1 MHSPAAQ
8 GAQASVEQVR
18 LRRSCAPIG
27 EHAVILNNPE
37 LFRQQS
43 YIDGEWT
50 SGDSV
55 DTITVVN
62 PSSNVSIGQVPRM
75 GKAETRR
82 AIAAAERAL
91 PSWRDLSA
99 KERATLLRRWYN
111 LIIEN
116 QHDLAQIMTLEQG
129 KPLPEALGEIT
140 FGASYIEWYAEE
152 AKRVYGDI
160 IPGATDKRLLVIK
173 QPVGVCAAITPW
185 NFPSAMITR
194 KAGPALAAGC
204 TMVIKPASQTP
215 FSALAL
221 VYLAEQAGI
230 PKGVLSVVTGAAA
243 EIAEELT
250 SNPTVRKISFTGS
263 TEIGRQIME
272 KCAHDI
278 KKVSLELGGNAPFIV
293 FEDADLDAAVEGAMA
308 SKFRN
313 AGQTCVCANRLYV
326 HDKVYDTFVD
336 KLASAVGAL
345 KIGDGF
351 SDGVT
356 LGPLIDGKA
365 VAKVREHIEDALA
378 KGAKVIKGGAAHAL
392 GGNFF
397 EPTILV
403 DVPDSAR
410 VAKEETFGP
419 LAPVFR
425 FYDDAEVIGKANDT
439 EFGLAAYFYT
449 ANLGRAFRIGEGL
462 EYGIV
467 GVNTG
472 IISSEAAPFGGI
484 KASGVGREGSKYG
497 LEDYLEIKYL
507 CLAGI

>member
-1 MHSPAAQ
+1 MN
-8 GAQASVEQVR
+8 
-18 LRRSCAPIG
+18 
-27 EHAVILNNPE
+27 LNNPE
-37 LFRQQS
+37 LLRQQAF
-43 YIDGEWT
+43 IDGEWLAA
-50 SGDSV
+50 DNEA
-55 DTITVVN
+55 TITVSN
-62 PSSNVSIGQVPRM
+62 PSTGATLGQVPRM
-75 GKAETRR
+75 GQAETRR
-82 AIAAAERAL
+82 AIEAAERAL
-91 PSWRDLSA
+91 PAWRELSA
-99 KERATLLRRWYN
+99 KARANALRRWYD

-116 QHDLAQIMTLEQG
+116 QHDLAHIMTLEQG
-129 KPLPEALGEIT
+129 KPLPEALGEIV

-160 IPGATDKRLLVIK
+160 IPGTTDKRLLVIK

-230 PKGVLSVVTGAAA
+230 PQGVLSVVTGAAA

-250 SNPTVRKISFTGS
+250 SNPVVRKISFTGS

-293 FEDADLDAAVEGAMA
+293 FDDADLDSAVEGALA

-326 HDKVYDTFVD
+326 HDKVYDAFVD

-351 SDGVT
+351 TEGVT

-378 KGAKVIKGGAAHAL
+378 KGAKVVQGGGAHAQ
-392 GGNFF
+392 GANFF

-403 DVPDSAR
+403 NVPDTAR

-425 FYDDAEVIGKANDT
+425 FFDDAEVIAKANDT

-449 ANLGRAFRIGEGL
+449 ANLSRVFRLGEAL

-472 IISSEAAPFGGI
+472 IISSEAAPFGGV
-484 KASGVGREGSKYG
+484 KASGIGREGSRYG

>member
-1 MHSPAAQ
+1 MN
-8 GAQASVEQVR
+8 
-18 LRRSCAPIG
+18 
-27 EHAVILNNPE
+27 LNNPE
-37 LFRQQS
+37 LLRHQAF
-43 YIDGEWT
+43 IDGEWLAA
-50 SGDSV
+50 DNEA
-55 DTITVVN
+55 TITVSN
-62 PSSNVSIGQVPRM
+62 PSTGATIGQVPRM

-82 AIAAAERAL
+82 AIEAAERAL
-91 PSWRDLSA
+91 PAWRELSA
-99 KERATLLRRWYN
+99 KARANALRRWYD

-116 QHDLAQIMTLEQG
+116 QHDLAHIMTLEQG
-129 KPLPEALGEIT
+129 KPLPEALGEIV
-140 FGASYIEWYAEE
+140 FAASYIEWYAEE

-160 IPGATDKRLLVIK
+160 IPGTTDKRLLVIK
-173 QPVGVCAAITPW
+173 QPVGVCVAITPW

-250 SNPTVRKISFTGS
+250 SNPVVRKISFTGS

-293 FEDADLDAAVEGAMA
+293 FEDADLDAAVEGALA

-326 HDKVYDTFVD
+326 HDKVYDAFVD

-351 SDGVT
+351 TEGVT

-378 KGAKVIKGGAAHAL
+378 KGAKVVQGGGAHAQ
-392 GGNFF
+392 GANFF

-403 DVPDSAR
+403 NVPDTAR

-425 FYDDAEVIGKANDT
+425 FFNDAEVIAKANDT

-449 ANLGRAFRIGEGL
+449 ANLSRVFRLGEAL

-472 IISSEAAPFGGI
+472 IISSEAAPFGGV

>member
-1 MHSPAAQ
+1 MN
-8 GAQASVEQVR
+8 
-18 LRRSCAPIG
+18 
-27 EHAVILNNPE
+27 LNNPQ
-37 LFRQQS
+37 LLRHQA
-43 YIDGEWT
+43 YIDGQWLNADDE
-50 SGDSV
+50 S
-55 DTITVVN
+55 TITVVN
-62 PSSNVSIGQVPRM
+62 PSTAVVVGQVPRM
-75 GKAETRR
+75 GQLETRR
-82 AIAAAERAL
+82 AIEAADRAL
-91 PSWRDLSA
+91 PVWRELSA
-99 KERATLLRRWYN
+99 KARANLLRRWYE
-111 LIIEN
+111 LIMDN
-116 QHDLAQIMTLEQG
+116 HQDLARIMTLEQG
-129 KPLPEALGEIT
+129 KPLPEAQGEVV

-152 AKRVYGDI
+152 AKRVYGDV
-160 IPGATDKRLLVIK
+160 IPGATDKRMLVLK

-204 TMVIKPASQTP
+204 TMVLKPASQTP

-230 PKGVLSVVTGAAA
+230 PKGVLSVVTGVAAV
-243 EIAEELT
+243 IAEELT
-250 SNPTVRKISFTGS
+250 SNPVVRKISFTGS

-293 FEDADLDAAVEGAMA
+293 FDDADLDAAVDGALA

-326 HDKVYDTFVD
+326 HDNVYDVFVD
-336 KLASAVGAL
+336 KLASAVAAL

-351 SDGVT
+351 TDGVT

-365 VAKVREHIEDALA
+365 VAKVREHIENALA
-378 KGAKVIKGGAAHAL
+378 LGARVVQGGGAHAL

-403 DVPDSAR
+403 DVPDTAR

-425 FYDDAEVIGKANDT
+425 FFDDAQVLSKANDT

-449 ANLGRAFRIGEGL
+449 ANLGRVFRVCEAL

-472 IISSEAAPFGGI
+472 IISSEAAPFGGV
-484 KASGVGREGSKYG
+484 KASGIGREGSKYG
-497 LEDYLEIKYL
+497 LEDYLEMKYL

>member
-1 MHSPAAQ
+1 MN
-8 GAQASVEQVR
+8 
-18 LRRSCAPIG
+18 
-27 EHAVILNNPE
+27 LNNPE
-37 LFRQQS
+37 LMRHKAF
-43 YIDGEWT
+43 IDGEWLAA
-50 SGDSV
+50 DNEA
-55 DTITVVN
+55 TITVSN
-62 PSSNVSIGQVPRM
+62 PSTGATIGQVPRM

-82 AIAAAERAL
+82 AIEAAEHAL
-91 PSWRDLSA
+91 PAWRELSA
-99 KERATLLRRWYN
+99 KARANALRRWYD

-116 QHDLAQIMTLEQG
+116 QHDLAHIMTLEQG
-129 KPLPEALGEIT
+129 KPLPEALGEIV
-140 FGASYIEWYAEE
+140 FAASYIEWYAEE
-152 AKRVYGDI
+152 GKRVYGDI

-250 SNPTVRKISFTGS
+250 SNPVVRKISFTGS

-293 FEDADLDAAVEGAMA
+293 FDDADLDAAVEGALA

-326 HDKVYDTFVD
+326 HDKVYDAFVD
-336 KLASAVGAL
+336 KLTSAVGAL

-351 SDGVT
+351 TEGVT

-378 KGAKVIKGGAAHAL
+378 KGAKVVQGGGAHAQ
-392 GGNFF
+392 GANFF

-403 DVPDSAR
+403 NVPDTAR

-425 FYDDAEVIGKANDT
+425 FFNDAEVIAKANDT

-449 ANLGRAFRIGEGL
+449 ANLSRVFRLGEAL

-472 IISSEAAPFGGI
+472 IISSEAAPFGGV

>member
-1 MHSPAAQ
+1 MN
-8 GAQASVEQVR
+8 
-18 LRRSCAPIG
+18 
-27 EHAVILNNPE
+27 LNNPE
-37 LFRQQS
+37 LLRQQAF
-43 YIDGEWT
+43 IDGEWLAA
-50 SGDSV
+50 DNEA
-55 DTITVVN
+55 TITVSN
-62 PSSNVSIGQVPRM
+62 PSTGATLGQVPRM
-75 GKAETRR
+75 GQAETRR
-82 AIAAAERAL
+82 AIEAAERTL
-91 PSWRDLSA
+91 PAWRELSA
-99 KERATLLRRWYN
+99 KARANALRRWYD

-116 QHDLAQIMTLEQG
+116 QHDLAHIMTLEQG
-129 KPLPEALGEIT
+129 KPLPEALGEIV

-160 IPGATDKRLLVIK
+160 IPGTTDKRLLVIK

-230 PKGVLSVVTGAAA
+230 PQGVLSVITGAAA

-250 SNPTVRKISFTGS
+250 SNPVVRKISFTGS

-293 FEDADLDAAVEGAMA
+293 FDDADLDSAVEGALA

-326 HDKVYDTFVD
+326 HDKVYDAFVD
-336 KLASAVGAL
+336 KLALAVGAL

-351 SDGVT
+351 TEGVT

-378 KGAKVIKGGAAHAL
+378 KGAKVVQGGGAHAQ
-392 GGNFF
+392 GANFF

-403 DVPDSAR
+403 NVPDTAR

-425 FYDDAEVIGKANDT
+425 FFDDAEVIAKANDT

-449 ANLGRAFRIGEGL
+449 ANLSRVFRLGEAL

-472 IISSEAAPFGGI
+472 IISSEAAPFGGV
-484 KASGVGREGSKYG
+484 KASGIGREGSRYG

>member
-1 MHSPAAQ
+1 MN
-8 GAQASVEQVR
+8 
-18 LRRSCAPIG
+18 
-27 EHAVILNNPE
+27 LNNPQ
-37 LFRQQS
+37 LLRHQA
-43 YIDGEWT
+43 YIDGQWLDADDE
-50 SGDSV
+50 S
-55 DTITVVN
+55 TITVVN
-62 PSSNVSIGQVPRM
+62 PSTAAVVGQVPRM
-75 GKAETRR
+75 GQQETRR
-82 AIAAAERAL
+82 AIDAADRAL
-91 PSWRDLSA
+91 PAWRELPA
-99 KERATLLRRWYN
+99 KARANLLRRWYE

-116 QHDLAQIMTLEQG
+116 RQDLARIMTLEQG
-129 KPLPEALGEIT
+129 KPLPEAQGEIV
-140 FGASYIEWYAEE
+140 FGAAYIEWYAEE
-152 AKRVYGDI
+152 AKRVYGDV
-160 IPGATDKRLLVIK
+160 IPGATDKRMLVLK

-204 TMVIKPASQTP
+204 TMVLKPASQTP

-230 PKGVLSVVTGAAA
+230 PKGVLSVVTGNAAV
-243 EIAEELT
+243 IAEELT
-250 SNPTVRKISFTGS
+250 SNPVVRKISFTGS

-293 FEDADLDAAVEGAMA
+293 FDDADLDAAVDGALA

-326 HDKVYDTFVD
+326 HDKVYDVFVD
-336 KLASAVGAL
+336 KLASAVAAL

-351 SDGVT
+351 TDGVT
-356 LGPLIDGKA
+356 LGPLIDSKA
-365 VAKVREHIEDALA
+365 VAKVREHIEDAQAL
-378 KGAKVIKGGAAHAL
+378 GARIVQGGGAHAL

-403 DVPDSAR
+403 DVPDNAR

-425 FYDDAEVIGKANDT
+425 FFDDAQVVSKANDT

-449 ANLGRAFRIGEGL
+449 ASLGRVFRVGEAL

-472 IISSEAAPFGGI
+472 IISSEAAPFGGV

>member
-1 MHSPAAQ
+1 MN
-8 GAQASVEQVR
+8 
-18 LRRSCAPIG
+18 
-27 EHAVILNNPE
+27 LNNPE
-37 LFRQQS
+37 LLRQQAF
-43 YIDGEWT
+43 IDGEWLAA
-50 SGDSV
+50 DNEA
-55 DTITVVN
+55 TITVSN
-62 PSSNVSIGQVPRM
+62 PSTGATLGQVPRM
-75 GKAETRR
+75 GQAETRR
-82 AIAAAERAL
+82 AIEAAERAL
-91 PSWRDLSA
+91 PAWRELSA
-99 KERATLLRRWYN
+99 KARANALRRWYD

-116 QHDLAQIMTLEQG
+116 QHDLAHIMTLEQG
-129 KPLPEALGEIT
+129 KPLPEALGEIV

-160 IPGATDKRLLVIK
+160 IPGTTDKRLLVIK

-230 PKGVLSVVTGAAA
+230 PQGVLSVVTGAAA

-250 SNPTVRKISFTGS
+250 SNPVVRKISFTGS

-293 FEDADLDAAVEGAMA
+293 FDDADLDSAVEGALA

-326 HDKVYDTFVD
+326 HDKVYDAFVD
-336 KLASAVGAL
+336 KLALAVGAL

-351 SDGVT
+351 TEGVT

-378 KGAKVIKGGAAHAL
+378 KGAKVVEGGGAHAQ
-392 GGNFF
+392 GANFF

-403 DVPDSAR
+403 NVPDTAR

-425 FYDDAEVIGKANDT
+425 FFDDAEVIAKANDT

-449 ANLGRAFRIGEGL
+449 ANLSRVFRLGEAL

-472 IISSEAAPFGGI
+472 IISSEAAPFGGV
-484 KASGVGREGSKYG
+484 KASGIGREGSRYG
-497 LEDYLEIKYL
+497 LEDYLDIKYL

>member
-1 MHSPAAQ
+1 MK
-8 GAQASVEQVR
+8 
-18 LRRSCAPIG
+18 
-27 EHAVILNNPE
+27 LNNPQ
-37 LFRQQS
+37 LMRHQAF
-43 YIDGEWT
+43 IDGEWLAA
-50 SGDSV
+50 DNEA
-55 DTITVVN
+55 TITVVN
-62 PSSNVSIGQVPRM
+62 PSTGTTIGQVPRM

-82 AIAAAERAL
+82 AIEASERAL
-91 PSWRDLSA
+91 PAWRELSA
-99 KERATLLRRWYN
+99 KVRANALRRWYE
-111 LIIEN
+111 LIIDN
-116 QHDLAQIMTLEQG
+116 QHDLAHIMTLEQG
-129 KPLPEALGEIT
+129 KPLPEALGEIV

-152 AKRVYGDI
+152 AKRVYGDL

-230 PKGVLSVVTGAAA
+230 PKGVLSVVTGVAA

-250 SNPTVRKISFTGS
+250 SNPVVRKISFTGS

-272 KCAHDI
+272 KCAQDI

-293 FEDADLDAAVEGAMA
+293 FEDADLDAAVDGALA

-326 HDKVYDTFVD
+326 HDKVYDAFVD

-345 KIGDGF
+345 KVGDGF
-351 SDGVT
+351 TDGVT

-378 KGAKVIKGGAAHAL
+378 KGAKVVQGGGAHAQ
-392 GGNFF
+392 GENFF

-403 DVPDSAR
+403 DVPDNAR

-425 FYDDAEVIGKANDT
+425 FFDDAEVIAKANDT

-449 ANLGRAFRIGEGL
+449 ANLSRVFRVGEAL

-472 IISSEAAPFGGI
+472 IISSEAAPFGGV

>member
-1 MHSPAAQ
+1 
-8 GAQASVEQVR
+8 
-18 LRRSCAPIG
+18 
-27 EHAVILNNPE
+27 VILNNPE
-37 LFRQQS
+37 LLRQQAF
-43 YIDGEWT
+43 IDGRWLNADNEAT
-50 SGDSV
+50 L
-55 DTITVVN
+55 TVVN
-62 PSSNVSIGQVPRM
+62 PSTGDTVGQVPRM
-75 GKAETRR
+75 GKDETRR
-82 AIAAAERAL
+82 AIEAAERAL
-91 PSWRDLSA
+91 PAWRALSA
-99 KERATLLRRWYN
+99 KDRANALRRWYN

-129 KPLPEALGEIT
+129 KPLPEARGEIT

-152 AKRVYGDI
+152 AKRVYGDV
-160 IPGATDKRLLVIK
+160 IPGAMDKRLLVIK

-250 SNPTVRKISFTGS
+250 SNPVVRKISFTGS

-293 FEDADLDAAVEGAMA
+293 FEDADLDAAVDGALA

-326 HDKVYDTFVD
+326 HDQVYDAFVD

-351 SDGVT
+351 SDGIT

-365 VAKVREHIEDALA
+365 VAKVSEHIQDALA
-378 KGAKVIKGGAAHAL
+378 KGAKVISGGAVHAL

-403 DVPDSAR
+403 DVPDNAR
-410 VAKEETFGP
+410 VSREETFGP

-425 FYDDAEVIGKANDT
+425 FFDDDEVIAKANDT

-449 ANLGRAFRIGEGL
+449 ANMGRMFRVGEAL

>member
-1 MHSPAAQ
+1 MK
-8 GAQASVEQVR
+8 
-18 LRRSCAPIG
+18 
-27 EHAVILNNPE
+27 LNNPQ
-37 LFRQQS
+37 LLRHQA
-43 YIDGEWT
+43 YIDGEWLAADNE
-50 SGDSV
+50 S
-55 DTITVVN
+55 TITVVN
-62 PSSNVSIGQVPRM
+62 PSTGVTVGQVPRM

-82 AIAAAERAL
+82 AIEAAERAL
-91 PSWRDLSA
+91 PAWRELSA
-99 KERATLLRRWYN
+99 KARANTLRRWYD

-116 QHDLAQIMTLEQG
+116 QHDLAHIMTLEQG
-129 KPLPEALGEIT
+129 KPLPEALGEIV
-140 FGASYIEWYAEE
+140 FGASYIDWYAEE

-230 PKGVLSVVTGAAA
+230 PRGVLSVVTGAAA

-250 SNPTVRKISFTGS
+250 GNPVVRKISFTGS

-293 FEDADLDAAVEGAMA
+293 FEDADLDAAVEGALA

-326 HDKVYDTFVD
+326 HDKVYDAFVD
-336 KLASAVGAL
+336 KLASAAGAL

-351 SDGVT
+351 TDGVT

-378 KGAKVIKGGAAHAL
+378 KGAKVVQGGGAHAQ
-392 GGNFF
+392 GANFF

-403 DVPDSAR
+403 DVSDTAR

-425 FYDDAEVIGKANDT
+425 FFDDAEVIAKANDT

-449 ANLGRAFRIGEGL
+449 ANLSRVFRLGEAL

-472 IISSEAAPFGGI
+472 IISSEAAPFGGV

>member
-1 MHSPAAQ
+1 M
-8 GAQASVEQVR
+8 
-18 LRRSCAPIG
+18 
-27 EHAVILNNPE
+27 ILNNPE
-37 LFRQQS
+37 LLRQQA
-43 YIDGEWT
+43 YIDGEWLAADNDT
-50 SGDSV
+50 
-55 DTITVVN
+55 TITVVN
-62 PSSNVSIGQVPRM
+62 PSTHVTIGQVPRM

-82 AIAAAERAL
+82 AIEAAERAL
-91 PSWRDLSA
+91 PAWRELSA
-99 KERATLLRRWYN
+99 KERANTLRRWYN

-116 QHDLAQIMTLEQG
+116 QHDLAHIMTLEQG

-152 AKRVYGDI
+152 AKRVYGDL
-160 IPGATDKRLLVIK
+160 IPGAVDKRLLVIK

-250 SNPTVRKISFTGS
+250 SNPAVRKISFTGS

-293 FEDADLDAAVEGAMA
+293 FEDADLDAAVEGALA

-336 KLASAVGAL
+336 KLACAVGAL

-351 SDGVT
+351 ADGIT

-378 KGAKVIKGGAAHAL
+378 KGAKVIKGGAVHAL

-397 EPTILV
+397 EPTILI
-403 DVPDSAR
+403 DVPDHAR
-410 VAKEETFGP
+410 VSKEETFGP

-425 FYDDAEVIGKANDT
+425 FFDDAEVIAKANDT

-449 ANLGRAFRIGEGL
+449 ANLGRVFRVGESL

>member
-1 MHSPAAQ
+1 MN
-8 GAQASVEQVR
+8 
-18 LRRSCAPIG
+18 
-27 EHAVILNNPE
+27 LNNPE
-37 LFRQQS
+37 LLRHQAF
-43 YIDGEWT
+43 INGEWLAA
-50 SGDSV
+50 DNEA
-55 DTITVVN
+55 TITVSN
-62 PSSNVSIGQVPRM
+62 PSTGATIGQVPRM

-82 AIAAAERAL
+82 AIEAAEHAL
-91 PSWRDLSA
+91 PAWRELSA
-99 KERATLLRRWYN
+99 KARANALRRWYD

-116 QHDLAQIMTLEQG
+116 QHDLAHIMTLEQG
-129 KPLPEALGEIT
+129 KPLPEALGEIV
-140 FGASYIEWYAEE
+140 FAASYIEWYAEE
-152 AKRVYGDI
+152 GKRVYGDI

-250 SNPTVRKISFTGS
+250 SNPVVRKISFTGS

-293 FEDADLDAAVEGAMA
+293 FDDADLDAAVEGALA

-326 HDKVYDTFVD
+326 HDKVYDAFVD
-336 KLASAVGAL
+336 KLTSAVGAL

-351 SDGVT
+351 TKGVT

-365 VAKVREHIEDALA
+365 IAKVREHIEDALA
-378 KGAKVIKGGAAHAL
+378 KGAKVVQGGGAHTQGA
-392 GGNFF
+392 NFF

-425 FYDDAEVIGKANDT
+425 FFDDAEVIAKANDT

-449 ANLGRAFRIGEGL
+449 ANLSRVFRLGEAL

-472 IISSEAAPFGGI
+472 IISSEAAPFGGV

>member
-1 MHSPAAQ
+1 MS
-8 GAQASVEQVR
+8 
-18 LRRSCAPIG
+18 
-27 EHAVILNNPE
+27 LNNPE
-37 LFRQQS
+37 LMRHQAF
-43 YIDGEWT
+43 INGEWLVA
-50 SGDSV
+50 DNEA
-55 DTITVVN
+55 TITVSN
-62 PSSNVSIGQVPRM
+62 PSTGATIGQVPRM

-82 AIAAAERAL
+82 AIEAAEHAL
-91 PSWRDLSA
+91 PAWRELSA
-99 KERATLLRRWYN
+99 KARANALRRWYD

-116 QHDLAQIMTLEQG
+116 QHDLAHIMTLEQG
-129 KPLPEALGEIT
+129 KPLPEALGEIV
-140 FGASYIEWYAEE
+140 FAASYIEWYAEE
-152 AKRVYGDI
+152 GKRVYGDI

-250 SNPTVRKISFTGS
+250 SNPVVRKISFTGS

-293 FEDADLDAAVEGAMA
+293 FDDADLDAAVEGALA

-326 HDKVYDTFVD
+326 HDKVYDAFVD
-336 KLASAVGAL
+336 KLTSAVGAL

-351 SDGVT
+351 TKGVT

-378 KGAKVIKGGAAHAL
+378 KGAKVVQGGGAHTQGA
-392 GGNFF
+392 NFF

-425 FYDDAEVIGKANDT
+425 FFDDAEVIAKANDT

-449 ANLGRAFRIGEGL
+449 ANLSRVFRLGEAL

-472 IISSEAAPFGGI
+472 IISSEAAPFGGV

>member
-1 MHSPAAQ
+1 MT
-8 GAQASVEQVR
+8 
-18 LRRSCAPIG
+18 
-27 EHAVILNNPE
+27 LNNPQ
-37 LFRQQS
+37 LLRHQAF
-43 YIDGEWT
+43 IDGVWLAADNEA
-50 SGDSV
+50 
-55 DTITVVN
+55 TITVVN
-62 PSSNVSIGQVPRM
+62 PSTGVTIGQVPRM
-75 GKAETRR
+75 GQAETRR
-82 AIAAAERAL
+82 AIEAAERAL
-91 PSWRDLSA
+91 PAWRELSA
-99 KERATLLRRWYN
+99 KARANTLRRWYD
-111 LIIEN
+111 LIIEH
-116 QHDLAQIMTLEQG
+116 QHDLAHIMTLEQG
-129 KPLPEALGEIT
+129 KPLPEALGEIV

-152 AKRVYGDI
+152 AKRVYGDL

-221 VYLAEQAGI
+221 VYLAELAGI

-250 SNPTVRKISFTGS
+250 SNPVVRKISFTGS

-293 FEDADLDAAVEGAMA
+293 FEDADLDAAVDGALA

-326 HDKVYDTFVD
+326 HDKVYDAFVD
-336 KLASAVGAL
+336 KLTSAVAAL
-345 KIGDGF
+345 KVGDGF
-351 SDGVT
+351 TDGVT

-378 KGAKVIKGGAAHAL
+378 KGAKVVQGGGAHAQ
-392 GGNFF
+392 GENFF

-403 DVPDSAR
+403 NVPDNAR

-425 FYDDAEVIGKANDT
+425 FFDDAEVIKKANDT

-449 ANLGRAFRIGEGL
+449 ANLSRVFRVGEAL

-472 IISSEAAPFGGI
+472 IISSEAAPFGGV

>member
-1 MHSPAAQ
+1 MNLTNPQLLRH
-8 GAQASVEQVR
+8 QA
-18 LRRSCAPIG
+18 
-27 EHAVILNNPE
+27 
-37 LFRQQS
+37 
-43 YIDGEWT
+43 YIDGRWQAADNEA
-50 SGDSV
+50 
-55 DTITVVN
+55 TITVVN
-62 PSSNVSIGQVPRM
+62 PSTAAVVGQVPRM

-82 AIAAAERAL
+82 AIEAAERAL
-91 PSWRDLSA
+91 PAWRELSA
-99 KERATLLRRWYN
+99 KARANALRRWYE

-116 QHDLAQIMTLEQG
+116 QHDLGQIMTLEQG
-129 KPLPEALGEIT
+129 KPLPEAVGEIV

-152 AKRVYGDI
+152 AKRVYGDV
-160 IPGATDKRLLVIK
+160 IPGTTDKRLLVIK

-221 VYLAEQAGI
+221 VYLAELAGI

-243 EIAEELT
+243 DIAEELT
-250 SNPTVRKISFTGS
+250 SNPVVRKISFTGS
-263 TEIGRQIME
+263 TEIGREIMQ

-293 FEDADLDAAVEGAMA
+293 FEDADLDAAVEGALA

-326 HDKVYDTFVD
+326 HDKVYDAFVD
-336 KLASAVGAL
+336 KLGSAVAAL

-351 SDGVT
+351 TSGVT

-365 VAKVREHIEDALA
+365 VGKVREHIEDALA
-378 KGAKVIKGGAAHAL
+378 KGAKVVQGGGAHAL

-397 EPTILV
+397 QPTILV
-403 DVPDSAR
+403 DVPDNAR

-425 FYDDAEVIGKANDT
+425 FFDDAEVVKKANDT

-449 ANLGRAFRIGEGL
+449 ANLSRVFRVGENL

-472 IISSEAAPFGGI
+472 IISSEAAPFGGV

>member
-1 MHSPAAQ
+1 MN
-8 GAQASVEQVR
+8 
-18 LRRSCAPIG
+18 
-27 EHAVILNNPE
+27 LNNPE
-37 LFRQQS
+37 LLRHQAF
-43 YIDGEWT
+43 INGEWLAA
-50 SGDSV
+50 DNEA
-55 DTITVVN
+55 TITVSN
-62 PSSNVSIGQVPRM
+62 PSTGATIGQVPRM

-82 AIAAAERAL
+82 AIEAAEHAL
-91 PSWRDLSA
+91 PAWRELSA
-99 KERATLLRRWYN
+99 KARANALRRWYD

-116 QHDLAQIMTLEQG
+116 QHDLAHIMTLEQG
-129 KPLPEALGEIT
+129 KPLPEALGEIV
-140 FGASYIEWYAEE
+140 FAASYIEWYAEE
-152 AKRVYGDI
+152 GKRVYGDI

-250 SNPTVRKISFTGS
+250 SNPVVRKISFTGS

-293 FEDADLDAAVEGAMA
+293 FDDADLDAAVEGALA

-326 HDKVYDTFVD
+326 HDKVYDAFVD
-336 KLASAVGAL
+336 KLTSSVGAL

-351 SDGVT
+351 TNGVT

-378 KGAKVIKGGAAHAL
+378 KGAKVVQGGGAHTQGA
-392 GGNFF
+392 NFF

-425 FYDDAEVIGKANDT
+425 FFDDAEVIAKANDT

-449 ANLGRAFRIGEGL
+449 ANLSRVFRLGEAL

-472 IISSEAAPFGGI
+472 IISSEAAPFGGV

>member
-1 MHSPAAQ
+1 MK
-8 GAQASVEQVR
+8 
-18 LRRSCAPIG
+18 
-27 EHAVILNNPE
+27 LNNPQ
-37 LFRQQS
+37 LLRHQAF
-43 YIDGEWT
+43 IDGVWLAADNEA
-50 SGDSV
+50 
-55 DTITVVN
+55 TITVVN
-62 PSSNVSIGQVPRM
+62 PSTGVTIGQVPRM
-75 GKAETRR
+75 GQAETRR
-82 AIAAAERAL
+82 AIEAAERAL
-91 PSWRDLSA
+91 PAWRELSA
-99 KERATLLRRWYN
+99 KARANALRRWYE
-111 LIIEN
+111 LIIEH
-116 QHDLAQIMTLEQG
+116 QHDLAHIMTLEQG
-129 KPLPEALGEIT
+129 KPLPEALGEIV

-152 AKRVYGDI
+152 AKRVYGDL

-221 VYLAEQAGI
+221 VYLAELAGI

-250 SNPTVRKISFTGS
+250 GNPVVRKISFTGS

-293 FEDADLDAAVEGAMA
+293 FEDADLDAAVDGALA

-326 HDKVYDTFVD
+326 HDKVYDAFVD
-336 KLASAVGAL
+336 KLASAVAAL
-345 KIGDGF
+345 KVGDGF
-351 SDGVT
+351 TDGVT

-378 KGAKVIKGGAAHAL
+378 KGAKVVQGGGAHAQ
-392 GGNFF
+392 GENFF

-403 DVPDSAR
+403 NVPDNAR

-425 FYDDAEVIGKANDT
+425 FFDDAEVIKKANDT

-449 ANLGRAFRIGEGL
+449 ANLSRVFRVGEAL

-472 IISSEAAPFGGI
+472 IISSEAAPFGGV

>member
-1 MHSPAAQ
+1 
-8 GAQASVEQVR
+8 
-18 LRRSCAPIG
+18 
-27 EHAVILNNPE
+27 VILNNPQ

-43 YIDGEWT
+43 YIDGQWI
-50 SGDSV
+50 SGDSAA
-55 DTITVVN
+55 TITVVN

-99 KERATLLRRWYN
+99 KDRATVLRRWHN

-116 QHDLAQIMTLEQG
+116 RHDLAQIMTLEQG

-215 FSALAL
+215 YSALAL

-263 TEIGRQIME
+263 TVIGRQIME

-293 FEDADLDAAVEGAMA
+293 FEDADIDAAVEGALA

-365 VAKVREHIEDALA
+365 VSKVREHIEDALA
-378 KGAKVIKGGAAHAL
+378 KGAKVIKGGTAHAL

-425 FYDDAEVIGKANDT
+425 FYDDAEVIDKANDT

-449 ANLGRAFRIGEGL
+449 ANLGRAFRIGEAL